1 MKHEE
6 IRKLVGNKFFTAK
19 FVKKN
24 GELRVLNGR
33 LGVKKGVKGVGKKF
47 NDVDY
52 NLLTVYDLKKK
63 SFRTIALDRLVEIK
77 VKGKVITL

>member
-1 MKHEE
+1 MNHEE
-6 IRKLVGNKFFTAK
+6 IRKLVGNRFFTAT

-77 VKGKVITL
+77 TKGKVITL